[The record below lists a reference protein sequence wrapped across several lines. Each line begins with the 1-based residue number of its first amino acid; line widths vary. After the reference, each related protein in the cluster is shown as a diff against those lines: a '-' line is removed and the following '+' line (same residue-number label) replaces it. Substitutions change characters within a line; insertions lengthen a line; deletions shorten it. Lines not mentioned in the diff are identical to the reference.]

1 MEQKFYD
8 VHISQGE
15 NMTITY
21 RTGLTTY
28 TEGLRNGIY
37 TALGW
42 NGAGYLPFPHNSWTN
57 PQILAGEDFAE
68 PCAFKFDLNGQSIMS
83 HFTCEDIEK
92 LESEKNLTVK
102 VVLKHAFF
110 PVKVKVCTLIDGSP
124 VISRWLEIENTG
136 DSAAALGELNVLS
149 GGLETT
155 KRWRNHIFDRTKE
168 SPYRL
173 GYFKHTAHMH
183 EGMFRW
189 HDLPMDCL
197 SFGARYTRQRYR
209 HPFFVLENKA
219 KGTTFIG
226 QLAYSGGYRFSFDL
240 NPENLEIASEQN
252 NCYLG
257 FAAKIEALNP
267 LRVIAPKETVKT
279 PELIIGMVNGDMDMA
294 INGMH
299 SFVRNSVMMPQ
310 ARGKGCWIE
319 TGGHANI
326 TEDKICVDRAAKLG
340 YDIFYIDAGWYNPV
354 DTDPL
359 AYTGDWDV
367 DPVRYPNGIKELR
380 DYCHEKG
387 LLFGLWMEPERIG
400 SLSKAAKEYPD
411 YVTTGYNGKN
421 NGGWCE
427 KGVGGLVD
435 LAKDDAFK
443 WVEDEIVKM
452 IEHTQIDM
460 FRLDFNHLYNA
471 PYSGNMRD
479 GYFENCD
486 FRYNERFGQM
496 YERLRKRFPDVIFEN
511 CASGGGRTDL
521 GAVKY
526 FCHTWVTDNPISPR
540 CFDITNGIT
549 MCLPPELVD
558 RLVTS
563 MDAPSMADLDFQ
575 LRQML
580 FVRPTAHHGNGCG
593 TPLDAKANPVM
604 QARFEHF
611 FDLYNNF
618 VRTFIEK
625 AKIYHHTPALDG
637 EDSRGVGILELVSED
652 SKKAMLGVFRL
663 ADGGDIEVN
672 AIFKGIDASKNYLVK
687 MDNSEEEFICEGRIL
702 KYKGLKLHCN
712 ASLTS
717 ELITLT
723 EVE

>member
-1 MEQKFYD
+1 MEQKFFG
-8 VHISQGE
+8 VHISEGE

-28 TEGLRNGIY
+28 TEGLRDGIF

-42 NGAGYLPFPHNSWTN
+42 NGAGYLPFPHNSWAN
-57 PQILAGEDFAE
+57 PAILDPADYVEQSS
-68 PCAFKFDLNGQSIMS
+68 FKFDLDGQSIMS
-83 HFTCEDIEK
+83 HFSYEGIEK
-92 LESEKNLTVK
+92 EENDKNLTVK
-102 VVLKHAFF
+102 VNLKHSFR
-110 PVKVKVCTLIDGSP
+110 PVKVKVCTLLDGSP
-124 VISRWLEIENTG
+124 VLSRWLEIENTG
-136 DSAAALGELNVLS
+136 DSASALGELNILS

-155 KRWRNHIFDRTKE
+155 KRWKNHIFDQTKE

-226 QLAYSGGYRFSFDL
+226 QLAYGGGYRFSFDL
-240 NPENLEIASEQN
+240 NPENLEISSEQN

-257 FAAKIEALNP
+257 FNAKIEALNP
-267 LRVIAPKETVKT
+267 LRMIAPKEILKT
-279 PELIIGMVNGDMDMA
+279 PELIIGMVNGDLDA
-294 INGMH
+294 AVNGMH
-299 SFVRNSVMMPQ
+299 SFVRNSVMQPQ
-310 ARGKGCWIE
+310 ARNKGCWVETAGHGNIE
-319 TGGHANI
+319 
-326 TEDKICVDRAAKLG
+326 EDKICVDRAAGKG
-340 YDIFYIDAGWYNPV
+340 YDIFYIDAGWYYPEGV
-354 DTDPL
+354 DAL
-359 AYTGDWDV
+359 GYTGSWEV
-367 DPVRYPNGIKELR
+367 DKDRYPNGIKELR

-400 SLSKAAKEYPD
+400 SLNPNAKKYND
-411 YVTTGYNGKN
+411 FITTGYNGKN
-421 NGGWCE
+421 NGGWPE
-427 KGVGGLVD
+427 KGLGGLVD
-435 LAKDDAFK
+435 LAKDDAYK

-452 IEHTQIDM
+452 IEHTKVDM

-471 PYSGNMRD
+471 PYSGNMRN

-486 FRYNERFGQM
+486 YRYNERFQQM
-496 YERLRKRFPDVIFEN
+496 YERLRKRFPEVIFEN

-521 GAVKY
+521 GTVKN

-558 RLVTS
+558 RLVTT
-563 MDAPSMADLDFQ
+563 MDAHSMADIDFQ
-575 LRQML
+575 LRQLL

-593 TPLDAKANPVM
+593 TPLDAEENPVM
-604 QARFEHF
+604 EERFWHF
-611 FDLYNNF
+611 MDIYNNF
-618 VRTFIEK
+618 VRTFIEE
-625 AKIYHHTPALDG
+625 AKIYHHTPELDG
-637 EDSRGVGILELVSED
+637 EDSRGVGILELVSKD

-663 ADGGDIEVN
+663 ADGGEININ
-672 AIFKGIDASKNYLVK
+672 ARFKGIDASKNYLVK
-687 MDNSEEEFICEGRIL
+687 LDNSGEEFECEGRIL
-702 KYKGLKLHCN
+702 KYKGLMLHN
-712 ASLTS
+712 DASLTS

-723 EVE
+723 EV